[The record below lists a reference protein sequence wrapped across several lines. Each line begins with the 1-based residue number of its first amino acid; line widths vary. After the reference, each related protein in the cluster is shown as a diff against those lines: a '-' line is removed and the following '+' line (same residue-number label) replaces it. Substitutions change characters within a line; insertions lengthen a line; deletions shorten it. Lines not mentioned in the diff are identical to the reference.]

1 MRRSQVGSDK
11 YISNNITTPH
21 SPRNLHTCSTTTMTT
36 TDMEA
41 KPTVNQKASYLE
53 DAENVMVLYDHYDAG
68 MLYATSKS
76 RMLQKM
82 FV

>member
-1 MRRSQVGSDK
+1 
-11 YISNNITTPH
+11 
-21 SPRNLHTCSTTTMTT
+21 MTT

-41 KPTVNQKASYLE
+41 KPIVNQKASYRE